1 MKTTCNDRLRQI
13 LNDPGRIMT
22 KHLLTH
28 QEVISEPQ
36 FREILRLHVR
46 LVVPS
51 GITAEL
57 HEDRSTAPA
66 NAELLIGDIQLLP
79 LQRRATALP

>member
-1 MKTTCNDRLRQI
+1 MDCLRILAVKTTCNDRLRQI

-51 GITAEL
+51 GITRKYTKTAQL
-57 HEDRSTAPA
+57 H
-66 NAELLIGDIQLLP
+66 
-79 LQRRATALP
+79 LQTLNY